1 MDSDEQASHEG
12 VSSNSKTKMNEG
24 DTQSISVSSEI
35 KSISIS
41 SSHDSSGD
49 IDGVE
54 EHRNMM
60 LASLLED
67 YIRTRAAEY
76 LNATNPGQN
85 YTRQSPEIQPLARQ
99 LFADASRTLS
109 SNGVISD
116 LAISD
121 AVRNSRRQYLSALD
135 NLVAGSQVPTSHL
148 PNAMRDLVLGTSQLT
163 LMPHPSNDLKLTL
176 QPSPVRSHYQ
186 SSFQEGALLGKG
198 GFGKVYKCFN
208 PLDRGTYAVK
218 KIQLSP
224 RLGRRFRDGRLEE
237 LQHILREV
245 QALAAL
251 DHPNIVRYHAT
262 WLEEPH
268 QPQPVEITHDSS
280 TRADVGQRQQ
290 LLLDH
295 RPFSHDEGD
304 RAELSVS
311 GGVVFAEDT
320 PSCRDSKAN
329 DQLVNDRQWFEQR
342 TSSNAAIESLS
353 LSNTSD
359 IFTDGKSKPS
369 NSNEEKETF
378 DAVGHILYIQM
389 SLYPMTLAQYISLSS
404 GGSNAVR
411 HCFHLVPSLRLLHA
425 IHAGLQYIHT
435 KGFIHRDI
443 KPGNIFLS
451 LPDTEPRGG
460 YCSLACNSC
469 RAKAENLPPQ
479 WLNPRI
485 GDFGLVTQLAR
496 EGLPPS
502 YASDDGSTTSDSPVG
517 TTYYRPPPSKDADNE
532 KVDIFALGIVFIE
545 MMCPCTTA
553 MERADMLKG
562 LQMGYVPKSLEQ
574 GLKNEGY
581 PPEVID
587 DVVLLAEAMV
597 CPDSKAR
604 WSSQQVD
611 EAIERVLRR
620 CESSY
625 L

>member
-1 MDSDEQASHEG
+1 MDSDEQTPHEG
-12 VSSNSKTKMNEG
+12 VPSNSEIKTDEG
-24 DTQSISVSSEI
+24 DTQSISISSGI

-41 SSHDSSGD
+41 SSHESEGGL
-49 IDGVE
+49 DGVE

-67 YIRTRAAEY
+67 YIYTRATEY

-85 YTRQSPEIQPLARQ
+85 YTRRSPEIQPLARQ

-121 AVRNSRRQYLSALD
+121 TVRNSRRQYLSALD

-163 LMPHPSNDLKLTL
+163 LMPNPSNDLKLTL
-176 QPSPVRSHYQ
+176 QQPPVRSHYQ

-208 PLDRGTYAVK
+208 PLDQGTYAVK

-224 RLGRRFRDGRLEE
+224 KLGRRFRDGRLEE

-245 QALAAL
+245 QALATL

-268 QPQPVEITHDSS
+268 QHQPAEITHDPS
-280 TRADVGQRQQ
+280 TRADAGQKQQ

-295 RPFSHDEGD
+295 QPFSQDEGD
-304 RAELSVS
+304 EVELSLS

-320 PSCRDSKAN
+320 PSCRDSKTN

-342 TSSNAAIESLS
+342 TSSNAVIESIS

-359 IFTDGKSKPS
+359 IFTDGKSKRS
-369 NSNEEKETF
+369 NSNEKRETF

-404 GGSNAVR
+404 GANNAVK

-425 IHAGLQYIHT
+425 IHAGLQYIHA
-435 KGFIHRDI
+435 KGYIHRDI

-469 RAKAENLPPQ
+469 GAKAEDMPPR

-496 EGLPPS
+496 GELPLS
-502 YASDDGSTTSDSPVG
+502 YASDDGSTGSDHPVG
-517 TTYYRPPPSKDADNE
+517 TAYYRPPSTYAGNE
-532 KVDIFALGIVFIE
+532 KVDIFALGVVFIE
-545 MMCPCTTA
+545 MICPCITA
-553 MERADMLKG
+553 MERVDMLKG
-562 LQMGYVPKSLEQ
+562 LQMGHLPSNLGQ
-574 GLKNEGY
+574 GLKREGY
-581 PPEVID
+581 SPEVID
-587 DVVLLAEAMV
+587 DVVLLAEAMTH
-597 CPDSKAR
+597 PDSEAR
-604 WSSQQVD
+604 WSSQQVN
-611 EAIERVLRR
+611 EAIEGVLRR
-620 CESSY
+620 CESS
-625 L
+625 

>member
-1 MDSDEQASHEG
+1 MDSDEQTSYDG
-12 VSSNSKTKMNEG
+12 VPSNSERKMDEG
-24 DTQSISVSSEI
+24 DTQSISVSSGI

-76 LNATNPGQN
+76 LNATNPGHN
-85 YTRQSPEIQPLARQ
+85 YTRQSPEVQPLARQ

-116 LAISD
+116 LATSD

-148 PNAMRDLVLGTSQLT
+148 PNAMRDLVLGTSQLS

-176 QPSPVRSHYQ
+176 QLPPVRSHYQ

-224 RLGRRFRDGRLEE
+224 KLGKRFRDGKLEE

-245 QALAAL
+245 QALATL

-268 QPQPVEITHDSS
+268 QPQPTEITHDPT
-280 TRADVGQRQQ
+280 TRTNVGQRQQ

-295 RPFSHDEGD
+295 QPFCQDD
-304 RAELSVS
+304 RDGAEQSLS

-329 DQLVNDRQWFEQR
+329 DQLANDLQWFEQR
-342 TSSNAAIESLS
+342 TSSNPAIESLS

-359 IFTDGKSKPS
+359 IFTDGKSKLS
-369 NSNEEKETF
+369 NSNEKREAF
-378 DAVGHILYIQM
+378 GAVGHILYIQM
-389 SLYPMTLAQYISLSS
+389 SLYPLTLAQYISLSS
-404 GGSNAVR
+404 GGNDAVR
-411 HCFHLVPSLRLLHA
+411 HCFHLAPSLRLLHA
-425 IHAGLQYIHT
+425 IHAGLQYIHA

-469 RAKAENLPPQ
+469 QVKAEILSPQ

-496 EGLPPS
+496 GELPLS
-502 YASDDGSTTSDSPVG
+502 YASDDGSTTSDRPVG
-517 TTYYRPPPSKDADNE
+517 TTYYRPPPSKNADNE
-532 KVDIFALGIVFIE
+532 KVDIFALGVVFIE
-545 MMCPCTTA
+545 MICPCTTA
-553 MERADMLKG
+553 MERVDMLKG
-562 LQMGYVPKSLEQ
+562 LQKGYVPKSLRQ
-574 GLKNEGY
+574 GLKDEGY

-587 DVVLLAEAMV
+587 EVILLAEAMV
-597 CPDSKAR
+597 CPDSEAR

-611 EAIERVLRR
+611 EAIERVIRR

-625 L
+625 M